1 MVSVAEID
9 VLVIGGGMAGSA
21 AAKAARDY
29 GVSVALADPGDLGG
43 T

>member
-1 MVSVAEID
+1 MIDID

>member
-1 MVSVAEID
+1 MIEVD

-29 GVSVALADPGDLGG
+29 GVSVALAEPGDLGG

>member
-1 MVSVAEID
+1 MVNVDI
-9 VLVIGGGMAGSA
+9 LVIGGGMAGSA

-29 GVSVALADPGDLGG
+29 GVSVALADPGNLGG

>member
-1 MVSVAEID
+1 MTDVD
-9 VLVIGGGMAGSA
+9 VLVIGGGMAGNA
-21 AAKAARDY
+21 AAKAVRDY